1 MIDYCCCFKRPLFCL
16 FCFYLGT
23 GLGCIV
29 DPPFAILGQYFDDN
43 YSFANGFAFLGTSAA
58 LIVFGP
64 LTQILET
71 TYGWSGTL
79 LVLGGILFNAV
90 VCGALLKPSVRYE
103 QCEDQEYSP
112 LNSASDNIIHECE
125 ADSRIKWW
133 SPMIESLHLSIFKD
147 PVFYIIIIVSSTIR
161 FTQTAWVIYIVP
173 RAIDIG
179 VAPFKATLVA
189 TMGGV
194 GDAVGKI
201 LPGIVKYHVSTMTI
215 WILGMSIMTV
225 SLILSVVFPTYA
237 GMMVLAFFQGL
248 GLGTSISLINVVY
261 KEMFGIERLVNAM
274 GWVRCFSGVGR
285 FLGGFVPGKL
295 CLGDWK
301 IILISE

>member
-1 MIDYCCCFKRPLFCL
+1 M
-16 FCFYLGT
+16 FCFVFILGT

-43 YSFANGFAFLGTSAA
+43 YSLANGFAFLGSSTA

-71 TYGWSGTL
+71 TYGWRGTV

-103 QCEDQEYSP
+103 QSEYQEYSP
-112 LNSASDNIIHECE
+112 LNSASDENIIHECE
-125 ADSRIKWW
+125 EDSRIKWW
-133 SPMIESLHLSIFKD
+133 SSMIESLHLSIFKD
-147 PVFYIIIIVSSTIR
+147 TVFYIIIIVSSTIR

-189 TMGGV
+189 TVGGV
-194 GDAVGKI
+194 GDAVGKL
-201 LPGIVKYHVSTMTI
+201 LPGIVKYCVVVSTMTI

-248 GLGTSISLINVVY
+248 GLGMSHSLLNVVF
-261 KEMFGIERLVNAM
+261 KEMFGTEQLVNVM

-295 CLGDWK
+295 CLGDGK
-301 IILISE
+301 IILILS